1 MTLRNVATVLGAGEL
16 PLIFP
21 ESPSRIQSSD
31 SLESPDW
38 LDRATPGP
46 PSHWKKGRAVGRHI
60 QTSETIH
67 LSVVNGFGKVV
78 YPDSSVYMG
87 TMKDR
92 ARDGEGCFSYADGG
106 EYLGQWQGGKK
117 HGVGIMIFNSGA
129 RYAGEWKNGMRHGYG
144 VYDWHPVS
152 EAQRHLRSPSDIS
165 TFHDTYKGLWE
176 NDQMSGLGRLE
187 SAHESLE
194 IGNFSKGKLHGYA
207 MRIQKSRTQPVSAA
221 TMLSG
226 SALIGSRKV
235 FVGYFEE
242 DEFIGIR
249 SREEEVA
256 FQKAESERIDK
267 PWDPLSAQ
275 KTLQH
280 KLDQNQTSSPKK
292 FPNMRET
299 DFNPQVA
306 EDVAVQPHSQK
317 MHFDT
322 KTYSIPVGRRGR
334 FGN

>member
-1 MTLRNVATVLGAGEL
+1 
-16 PLIFP
+16 
-21 ESPSRIQSSD
+21 
-31 SLESPDW
+31 
-38 LDRATPGP
+38 
-46 PSHWKKGRAVGRHI
+46 
-60 QTSETIH
+60 
-67 LSVVNGFGKVV
+67 
-78 YPDSSVYMG
+78 
-87 TMKDR
+87 
-92 ARDGEGCFSYADGG
+92 
-106 EYLGQWQGGKK
+106 
-117 HGVGIMIFNSGA
+117 
-129 RYAGEWKNGMRHGYG
+129 
-144 VYDWHPVS
+144 
-152 EAQRHLRSPSDIS
+152 
-165 TFHDTYKGLWE
+165 
-176 NDQMSGLGRLE
+176 
-187 SAHESLE
+187 
-194 IGNFSKGKLHGYA
+194 
-207 MRIQKSRTQPVSAA
+207 
-221 TMLSG
+221 
-226 SALIGSRKV
+226 LIGSRKV

-256 FQKAESERIDK
+256 FQKADSERIDK

-322 KTYSIPVGRRGR
+322 KTYSTLVGRRGR

>member
-1 MTLRNVATVLGAGEL
+1 MLGAGEL
-16 PLIFP
+16 PEFFP
-21 ESPSRIQSSD
+21 KSPSRIEKSD
-31 SLESPDW
+31 SIESPDW

-78 YPDSSVYMG
+78 YPDSSVYVG

-92 ARDGEGCFSYADGG
+92 ARDGEGCFTYADGG
-106 EYLGQWQGGKK
+106 EYLGQWLGGKK
-117 HGVGIMIFNSGA
+117 HGVGIMIFHSGA

-144 VYDWHPVS
+144 IYDWHPVS

-165 TFHDTYKGLWE
+165 TFHDTYKGQWE

-194 IGNFSKGKLHGYA
+194 IGNFSQGKLHGYA
-207 MRIQKSRTQPVSAA
+207 MRIQKSRTQAVSAA
-221 TMLSG
+221 TVLSG

-249 SREEEVA
+249 SKEEQAA
-256 FQKAESERIDK
+256 FDKSENERIDK
-267 PWDPLSAQ
+267 PWDPTSTQ
-275 KTLQH
+275 KKLTH
-280 KLDQNQTSSPKK
+280 KLGENQTSSPKR
-292 FPNMRET
+292 FPNMKET

-306 EDVAVQPHSQK
+306 EDVAVKPQSSKNVLIQK
-317 MHFDT
+317 KLMQ
-322 KTYSIPVGRRGR
+322 Y
-334 FGN
+334 